1 MPRTARAT
9 PRELV
14 PGWPDAPADNVAGE
28 TARRF
33 AHKLREAIGGKSV
46 RSVADRAG
54 LNHSTLLGILE
65 GRTWPDLE
73 TITKLEHGTE
83 QDLWPG
89 RVMPGRANEV
99 S

>member
-1 MPRTARAT
+1 MPRIARAT

-14 PGWPDAPADNVAGE
+14 PGWPNSPSENVAAE

-33 AHKLREAIGGKSV
+33 ASKLRDVIGDKSV

-83 QDLWPG
+83 RDLWPG
-89 RVMPGRANEV
+89 RVKG
-99 S
+99 SSS